1 MEEAINNPGEQKE
14 VTPEMQ
20 QKIDQIN
27 SIIEA
32 EEIEPTTAVN
42 ILINAVQVSF
52 DKEHFTD
59 LDRFL
64 ISKALNCLSKKVEQG
79 EDFMIKVS

>member
-1 MEEAINNPGEQKE
+1 MEEAINNPGKQKE

-32 EEIEPTTAVN
+32 EEIDPTTAVN

-52 DKEHFTD
+52 DKDHFTD

-64 ISKALNCLSKKVEQG
+64 ISKALNSLSKKVEEG

>member
-1 MEEAINNPGEQKE
+1 MEEQSKPQEQKE

-20 QKIDQIN
+20 KRLDEIN
-27 SIIEA
+27 SIIQA
-32 EEIEPTTAVN
+32 EEIDPTTAVN
-42 ILINAVQVSF
+42 IIINAVQVSF

-64 ISKALNCLSKKVEQG
+64 ISKALTCLSKKVEEG
-79 EDFMIKVS
+79 EDFLIKVS

>member
-14 VTPEMQ
+14 ITPEMQ

-27 SIIEA
+27 SIIES
-32 EEIEPTTAVN
+32 EEIDPTTAVN